1 MSAHIRHPLP
11 DRLHTLAAMA
21 GLLERLERE
30 PGGVSPDQY
39 RGVVRQVQALLADAE
54 ADEHLERLLNA
65 APHTAAL
72 YENLRYGVAG
82 LCRSPLDA
90 ALEAELAAAAALR
103 RASQH
108 R

>member
-1 MSAHIRHPLP
+1 
-11 DRLHTLAAMA
+11 MA

-30 PGGVSPDQY
+30 PGAVSPDQY

-54 ADEHLERLLNA
+54 ADEHLERLLKA
-65 APHTAAL
+65 APHVALL

-90 ALEAELAAAAALR
+90 ALEAELAATAALQRAR
-103 RASQH
+103 RA